1 MYDWIIEADIYRI
14 RKELRRE
21 TDRVKILQLQTQL
34 CELQIK
40 LLSSKR
46 GETPQLRERTEAF

>member
-40 LLSSKR
+40 LLSSKH
-46 GETPQLRERTEAF
+46 GEMPQPGERTKAF